1 MGLYVPGG
9 TAAYPSSV
17 LMNAVP
23 ARIAGVG
30 ELIMVT
36 PPDKNG
42 KANPDILAAAA
53 IAGIDRVFLAGGAR
67 RWRLLPTVPKPFP
80 RWIKS

>member
-1 MGLYVPGG
+1 
-9 TAAYPSSV
+9 
-17 LMNAVP
+17 MNAVP
-23 ARIAGVG
+23 AEIAGVG

-53 IAGIDRVFLAGGAR
+53 IAGIDRVFLGWRRPGGGGSCLR
-67 RWRLLPTVPKPFP
+67 YRNHSPGG
-80 RWIKS
+80 